1 MRNDPTRGRR
11 LKQQLPYPYDQDLS
25 KVLRGLKRRN
35 PITRRSRQA
44 NDPVTAAYLAAAA
57 LPAAAG
63 SIIRMAVTV
72 TIR

>member
-11 LKQQLPYPYDQDLS
+11 LKHELPYPYDQDLS

-35 PITRRSRQA
+35 PIT
-44 NDPVTAAYLAAAA
+44 
-57 LPAAAG
+57 AAAG
-63 SIIRMAVTV
+63 RP